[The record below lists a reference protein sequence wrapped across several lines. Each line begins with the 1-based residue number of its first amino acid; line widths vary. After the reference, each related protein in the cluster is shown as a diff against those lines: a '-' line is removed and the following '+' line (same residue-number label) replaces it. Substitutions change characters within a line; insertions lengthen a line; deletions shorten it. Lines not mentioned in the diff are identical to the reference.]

1 MTPVDVLLL
10 EVCTAVGLV
19 LELELILEACAE
31 FVLEVCTAFGAVLGL
46 IVEVGAELLLE
57 VWVDD
62 FGALVVFSE
71 GALLFGDTSFNFIA
85 PGMKPS
91 FVMGGTEV
99 AVGVPGEVV
108 VDTLAG
114 LAVCTELCPAVVE
127 VP

>member
-1 MTPVDVLLL
+1 MTPVGLLL
-10 EVCTAVGLV
+10 LDVCTAVGLV
-19 LELELILEACAE
+19 LELILEACA
-31 FVLEVCTAFGAVLGL
+31 VLILEVCSAFGAVLEL
-46 IVEVGAELLLE
+46 IVGVGAELLLE

-62 FGALVVFSE
+62 VGALVVFSE

-91 FVMGGTEV
+91 LVMGGREA
-99 AVGVPGEVV
+99 AVGVPGEVG

-114 LAVCTELCPAVVE
+114 LDVCTELCTAVVD